1 MTKEMNDSLNRR
13 EEIQSET
20 VGMMQRILEKE
31 RVESVVYQN
40 GVVMENREEQELL
53 GNYERE
59 IVSLKE
65 KIESQRE
72 GIEELERKLEDE
84 RVRHLRMVED
94 IGVGKLE
101 LEESRVKS
109 DML

>member
-1 MTKEMNDSLNRR
+1 MNDSLNRR